1 MTGDQIHY
9 EELAQEALRSVIRK
23 VLQRVETG
31 GLPGDHHFYV
41 AFNTQ
46 ADGVIIS
53 KRLKEHYPDEMT
65 IVLQH
70 QFWDLKAEESFF
82 EIRLSF
88 NNIPERLVVPYD
100 AINVFFDP
108 SVPYGLQFGTS
119 DAANDDD
126 RVEAV
131 LPGIISDP
139 DQVSALPT
147 LHEPPVDDVKV
158 ESEEPPKQDGE
169 SGSAEIVELDTFR
182 KK

>member
-9 EELAQEALRSVIRK
+9 EELAQEALRGVIRK
-23 VLQRVETG
+23 VLERVKNG
-31 GLPGDHHFYV
+31 GLPGDHHFYI
-41 AFNTQ
+41 AFDTH
-46 ADGVIIS
+46 ADGVVIS

-70 QFWDLKAEESFF
+70 QFWDLKVEESFF

-88 NNIPERLVVPYD
+88 NNIPELLVVPYE

-108 SVPYGLQFGTS
+108 SVPYGLQFGTA

-126 RVEAV
+126 RVEAS

-139 DQVSALPT
+139 DHENVLPALRE
-147 LHEPPVDDVKV
+147 LPVAEDGADSK
-158 ESEEPPKQDGE
+158 ETAKQDSE
-169 SGSAEIVELDTFR
+169 SASAEIVELDTFR